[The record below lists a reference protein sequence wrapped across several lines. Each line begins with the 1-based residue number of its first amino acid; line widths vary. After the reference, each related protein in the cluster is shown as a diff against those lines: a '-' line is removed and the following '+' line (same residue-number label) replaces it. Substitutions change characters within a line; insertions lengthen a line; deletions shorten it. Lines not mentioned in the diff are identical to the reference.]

1 MDFYQDLVNVIDG
14 LMAKGTLSYRQQLHC
29 IETVFKILSGQ
40 GQFLNIDPLR
50 FYTHLYRNILY
61 VHVGMMKCLFFI
73 IFKKPL
79 Y

>member
-1 MDFYQDLVNVIDG
+1 
-14 LMAKGTLSYRQQLHC
+14 MAKGTLSCGQQLHC

-61 VHVGMMKCLFFI
+61 VHVGMIKFILLFE
-73 IFKKPL
+73 KPKYVYFDFFL
-79 Y
+79 